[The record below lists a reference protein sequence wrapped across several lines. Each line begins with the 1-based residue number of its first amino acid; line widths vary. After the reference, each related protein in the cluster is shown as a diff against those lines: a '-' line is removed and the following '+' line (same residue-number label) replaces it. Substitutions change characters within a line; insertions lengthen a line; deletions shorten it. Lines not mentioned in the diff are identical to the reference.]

1 MKLVKHDDETRELI
15 RSVGMRLGRVGGRV
29 EEGSGGNLMVVFTED
44 RDADEARRLV
54 REQLDDCADDWSER
68 VEV

>member
-1 MKLVKHDDETRELI
+1 MKLVKHDDQTRELI

-29 EEGSGGNLMVVFTED
+29 EEGVSGNLMVVFRED
-44 RDADEARRLV
+44 RDPDEARRIV
-54 REQLDDCADDWSER
+54 REQLDDCADDWQER